1 MAMTVGTELVP
12 EELVSRLQQY
22 LPEEQVGRI
31 EGAYVYANRCHD
43 GQTRRSGEP
52 YMQHPLNTALVL
64 ADLRLDTDTLCAA
77 LLHDVMEDCGV
88 TYQDLEEE
96 FGGEV
101 ARLVDSVTKLTRMD
115 YEKLGRAYT
124 EDRLNDESLRKML
137 VAMGQ

>member
-1 MAMTVGTELVP
+1 MAMTVGTETVP
-12 EELVSRLQQY
+12 EELVSRLDQY

-31 EGAYVYANRCHD
+31 EAAYVYANRCHE

-88 TYQDLEEE
+88 TYQDLEKE
-96 FGGEV
+96 FGERGG
-101 ARLVDSVTKLTRMD
+101 A
-115 YEKLGRAYT
+115 LGGLGHQAHA
-124 EDRLNDESLRKML
+124 DGL
-137 VAMGQ
+137 